1 MQHGPTKRARR
12 IALGGTLLALIVGRL
27 EAMWADGSLNK
38 IKRVYLDP
46 LETEPA
52 AHP

>member
-1 MQHGPTKRARR
+1 VRKQCEELRQAVDRT
-12 IALGGTLLALIVGRL
+12 L

-46 LETEPA
+46 LEIEPA